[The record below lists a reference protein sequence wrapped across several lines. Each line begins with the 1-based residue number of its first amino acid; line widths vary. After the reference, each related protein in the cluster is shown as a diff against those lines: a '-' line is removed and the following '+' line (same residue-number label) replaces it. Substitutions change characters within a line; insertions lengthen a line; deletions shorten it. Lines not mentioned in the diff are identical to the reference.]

1 MFHQNG
7 ALDTKY
13 DYQEAESGAAKTVS
27 FQKRQEKAKSKNEH
41 VADILQILFLLT
53 FVTTSPASTTALGEH
68 RPKATT
74 SPPAFCTGRLLGTT
88 CPAVNADSGVSASNP
103 PHEQKRL

>member
-41 VADILQILFLLT
+41 VADILEICVTEKSRRAGKWFKQTAFVVLQNDNELRNLSIKNRAPLLT
-53 FVTTSPASTTALGEH
+53 
-68 RPKATT
+68 
-74 SPPAFCTGRLLGTT
+74 
-88 CPAVNADSGVSASNP
+88 
-103 PHEQKRL
+103 

>member
-7 ALDTKY
+7 VLDTKY

-41 VADILQILFLLT
+41 VADILEIW
-53 FVTTSPASTTALGEH
+53 VEKVCIH
-68 RPKATT
+68 I
-74 SPPAFCTGRLLGTT
+74 
-88 CPAVNADSGVSASNP
+88 
-103 PHEQKRL
+103 